1 MSLPEYLTGREA
13 TARPAAWT
21 DPRDGS
27 ELHRRD
33 IDLFSPPEAPGIRST
48 GWSDV
53 QALTF
58 LQHLGRD
65 AFQAS
70 RDRDFSRAWRQ
81 DPETGENRPLMYPVG
96 TPILE
101 RCQYAV
107 LTHPQRTA
115 VMVIDIDRPS
125 YEEGGQVANLH
136 SAVYR
141 RLDQMAVDGYGP
153 AWVGVNPLNG
163 KAQVIW
169 LIDPVYAA
177 EDRSSPNTRL
187 LGVATAELN
196 AVLGGDAAFSHRF
209 SRWPLHKSNDPTAYR
224 WHCQHNQIVRLG
236 DLMRYARRMTNRQDP
251 SPTRQPDT
259 FESGRARIEAAR
271 ESARAAKALREL
283 EAELGAL
290 EPVAP
295 AAAGVIDG
303 VRVLWVREGHAARDE
318 TAFRHALATG
328 YRLRAAGEQL
338 TDAALID
345 AYERAYGIAQAVGG
359 DHREPDMPP
368 MRDRLT
374 MARRVRSY
382 VTHGKTSP
390 GPSGAGP
397 AARQTSSGRK
407 ALATLGRRGGLK
419 AAERWSDPEQT
430 EYQDAARAPL
440 SDSSRQQ
447 RVQARRRGY
456 EIADWYLDRH
466 KHTGQ
471 WPTLADGM
479 AAFGVG
485 RETVKRALKAAEIEL
500 PRGRRSS
507 SARKGLTS

>member
-1 MSLPEYLTGREA
+1 MSLPEYPTGREA
-13 TARPAAWT
+13 TARPTAWI

-27 ELHRRD
+27 DVLHRD

-48 GWSDV
+48 GWTEV

-70 RDRDFSRAWRQ
+70 RDRDFSRAWRKN
-81 DPETGENRPLMYPVG
+81 PETGENTPLMYPVG
-96 TPILE
+96 TPLLE

-115 VMVIDIDRPS
+115 VVVIDIDQPS
-125 YEEGGQVANLH
+125 HESGGQVTNLH
-136 SAVYR
+136 SAVFR
-141 RLDQMAVDGYGP
+141 RLDQMALDGFGP
-153 AWVGVNPLNG
+153 AWLGVNPLNG
-163 KAQVIW
+163 KAQAIW

-177 EDRSSPNTRL
+177 ADRSSPNTRL
-187 LGVATAELN
+187 LSVATTELN
-196 AVLGGDAAFSHRF
+196 AVLGGDIAFSHRF

-236 DLMRYARRMTNRQDP
+236 DLMRHARAMTNRQQP
-251 SPTRQPDT
+251 SPSQQPDT

-271 ESARAAKALREL
+271 ESVRAAKALREL

-290 EPVAP
+290 EPASP

-338 TDAALID
+338 TDATLID
-345 AYERAYGIAQAVGG
+345 AYERAYGIAQAVGA

-390 GPSGAGP
+390 GPSGAGSAP
-397 AARQTSSGRK
+397 RQTSSGRK
-407 ALATLGRRGGLK
+407 ALATLGRRGGIK
-419 AAERWSDPEQT
+419 AAERWTDPEQT
-430 EYQDAARAPL
+430 AYQEAARAPL
-440 SDSSRQQ
+440 ADSSRQQ

-456 EIADWYLDRH
+456 EIADWYLDLH
-466 KHTGQ
+466 KRTGQ

-479 AAFGVG
+479 ATFGVS
-485 RETVKRALKAAEIEL
+485 RDTVLRALRAAEIRL
-500 PRGRRSS
+500 PRGRRAS
-507 SARKGLTS
+507 SARKGGTS